1 MTARAV
7 IPATQPNGVT
17 PRASNARPY
26 NQRDNCN
33 KILGSPGGVGTP
45 RPRFCGDAN
54 FMGWFVGA
62 AYMPP
67 VAAARILRYN
77 GKTARDAYM
86 RPLQTCRK
94 FAFFQLSLTF
104 RLFVG
109 RGLDP
114 SLPFCDYRQIPR
126 RGGSPRPTGQY
137 KPSRGRGGAC
147 PARDIMATQKLR
159 GLCQIFIKMCP
170 RSGHSLSKLS
180 TLHSKRAPRT
190 RKKIPQL
197 LP

>member
-26 NQRDNCN
+26 NQRENCN
-33 KILGSPGGVGTP
+33 KILGSPGGVGSP
-45 RPRFCGDAN
+45 RPRFCGNAD

-114 SLPFCDYRQIPR
+114 SLPFCGYRPFARRGGVTPPYIPLYKNVSAQRTLLISTLNSPLSTLSVRATHTPKNFPNCCHDNRQIP
-126 RGGSPRPTGQY
+126 T
-137 KPSRGRGGAC
+137 
-147 PARDIMATQKLR
+147 
-159 GLCQIFIKMCP
+159 KMV
-170 RSGHSLSKLS
+170 
-180 TLHSKRAPRT
+180 
-190 RKKIPQL
+190 
-197 LP
+197 